1 MNHKLISTILTVV
14 GLVLFISCSEKMK
27 VDSLLEY
34 QGKYPDESAED
45 MEIIYSEAGKKSF
58 VLYAPLLNK
67 YYEGQDAFVSYM
79 DCPKGITIIS
89 YDDNGEEQSVLTA
102 DYAISE
108 EKSRK
113 MEARHNVVLKNLK
126 KNEIIETEQIIWDKN
141 KRKIFSEKEV
151 RYIKSDGS
159 VSIGDGFDA
168 DERFSKYSVWNPRGE
183 IVTDEY

>member
-1 MNHKLISTILTVV
+1 
-14 GLVLFISCSEKMK
+14 
-27 VDSLLEY
+27 
-34 QGKYPDESAED
+34 
-45 MEIIYSEAGKKSF
+45 
-58 VLYAPLLNK
+58 
-67 YYEGQDAFVSYM
+67 
-79 DCPKGITIIS
+79 
-89 YDDNGEEQSVLTA
+89 
-102 DYAISE
+102 
-108 EKSRK
+108 